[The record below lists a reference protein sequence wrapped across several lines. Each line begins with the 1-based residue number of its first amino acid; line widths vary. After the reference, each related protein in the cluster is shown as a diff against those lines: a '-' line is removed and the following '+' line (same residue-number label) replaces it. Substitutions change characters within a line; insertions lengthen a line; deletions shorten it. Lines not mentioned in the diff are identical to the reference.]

1 MLVEGNNPTSGAQ
14 EMTTAEENASE
25 LETLG
30 YTLLESCIDV
40 KQTENATKE
49 LLAEYESARPLP
61 WKGGGQWF
69 GHLSYVPSPASQ
81 IIKEI
86 ASNGRIAKVLDR
98 ALGKDY
104 KIVGFGGNA
113 NLPASRYQPA
123 HTDGWLGTDFLV
135 INIPLGKVTEHN
147 GSTEVWPRTHRENL
161 TISQFNATPRQ
172 SVRLNSSPGDVIIR
186 YSNLWHRGTPNQSSD
201 VRFMLALLAS
211 RFYEKLPPTT
221 VSQEEQA
228 AISSFGLAVNCQTGS
243 QPKRGFGPSY
253 FPPSLKGNLFELT
266 WMYAPA
272 VFTAIRHFKKSSI

>member
-1 MLVEGNNPTSGAQ
+1 
-14 EMTTAEENASE
+14 MTTATAQDNALE

-40 KQTENATKE
+40 KYTENAMQE
-49 LLAEYESARPLP
+49 LLAEYQSTRPLP
-61 WKGGGQWF
+61 WRGGGKWF

-81 IIKEI
+81 IIREV
-86 ASNGRIAKVLDR
+86 SSSSRIEKVLDR
-98 ALGKDY
+98 ALGRDY

-113 NLPASRYQPA
+113 NLPGSRYQPA

-135 INIPLGKVTEHN
+135 INIPLGKVTEYN
-147 GSTEVWPRTHRENL
+147 GSTEVWPGTHHEKL
-161 TISQFNATPRQ
+161 TISQFNAARRR
-172 SVRLNSSPGDVIIR
+172 SVRLNSSPGDVIVR
-186 YSNLWHRGTPNQSSD
+186 YSNLWHRGTPNRSSD

-228 AISSFGLAVNCQTGS
+228 AISSFGLAVNSKTGS
-243 QPKRGFGPSY
+243 DFKRGFGPSY
-253 FPPSLKGNLFELT
+253 FPPNLKGNIFELT
-266 WMYAPA
+266 WMYAPG